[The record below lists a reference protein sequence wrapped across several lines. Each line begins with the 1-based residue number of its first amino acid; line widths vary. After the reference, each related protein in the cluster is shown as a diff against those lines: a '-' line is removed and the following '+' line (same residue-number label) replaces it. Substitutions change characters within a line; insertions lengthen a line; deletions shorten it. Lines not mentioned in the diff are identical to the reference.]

1 MKTTALLAT
10 LVGASV
16 LLFIQPVFAQ
26 SDNDSIAEIGSG
38 AWGSS
43 DPVDSDVVPPSNS
56 ATRPSYSETRDDGL
70 LAPVPKLPP
79 APGPAYSEE
88 AMPSS
93 YGATAPMY
101 GATAPMYG
109 DTAPMY
115 GDTAP
120 SYGDT
125 TPSFAETWGDGAVL
139 MPAPGQPEALAPEQ
153 PEARAPESMFV
164 PQGPVGLI
172 EPPGLTPISPTS
184 PELIPPDA
192 FARPAGGFHSTV
204 GGFNGRFH

>member
-43 DPVDSDVVPPSNS
+43 DAVDSDVVPPSNS
-56 ATRPSYSETRDDGL
+56 ATRPSYAETWGDGL
-70 LAPVPKLPP
+70 LAPAPKLPK
-79 APGPAYSEE
+79 APGPVYSEQ
-88 AMPSS
+88 AMPPS
-93 YGATAPMY
+93 Y

-125 TPSFAETWGDGAVL
+125 TPSFAETWGDGAGL

-153 PEARAPESMFV
+153 PEARAPQSMFV

-172 EPPGLTPISPTS
+172 ERPGLTPISPTS
-184 PELIPPDA
+184 PALIPPDA